1 MIALKKAEKDD
12 AYVAR
17 LFNPT
22 GKEASCRFI
31 SENLTIDETIG
42 FTPFELKTFR
52 LAESSLTEWALI
64 ENTTEN

>member
-12 AYVAR
+12 AYVLR

-22 GKEASCRFI
+22 GKEASCRLI
-31 SENLTIDETIG
+31 SEILTIDETIV

-52 LAESSLTEWALI
+52 LTKHSLCEWKLTENI
-64 ENTTEN
+64 TE